1 MWRNIVSWA
10 VLFFLFVPLVQ
21 SGGQLIQAR
30 LLGLGGSI
38 WPNYAMIRNVCV
50 VDPSAA
56 TEEKAVV
63 SDADLSALD
72 DIGLGP
78 SNSGPENSANV
89 APSETQLEMAKLAT
103 SLTWGQS
110 TYCGIERRLS
120 WLTISAIDY
129 IPMTMVVLLL
139 VAGTVSTT
147 RRYHIALRN
156 PENSKEEKVTE
167 ISQIIGNSIVMVS
180 SMFMYPLQKGVEAQ
194 IQVLWILGLA
204 LLSGLNFYNIKNPVF
219 KKGEGKQNTK
229 FSNALL
235 CIPLYCWMAIVCGV
249 YFFVLEHHPAGLAIY
264 LQKLTAHATL
274 YIQIGLYVWTGILLR
289 DTSLGHRFFDLLKP
303 WKLPSELLAV
313 IIVVVAALPTAY
325 SGASGIV
332 VLALGATVFTE
343 LRRAG
348 ASQERALAATAM
360 SGSLGV
366 VLPPCLLVVIV
377 ASLNLD
383 VTTDELFYWGWRV
396 FAMSSTFF
404 LIVSWFTRTES
415 WKIRPEEGAAGKF
428 YEAFKSF
435 GIYLLVSVVIVAV
448 IVLGL
453 GTHFDEHTA
462 PYILPIAMLAL
473 LSIDY
478 KISKREQLRTGKPP
492 KEEVKLS
499 RTSYDAGSHLGA
511 LLLLMGLS
519 ASMGGV
525 FERSEIINL
534 FPTQLGSPISA
545 MIVLTIALVI
555 IGMLMDPYGAVI
567 LVSVTLYPIA
577 KANGIHPL
585 NFWMTALVSFELG
598 YLTPPVALN
607 HLLTKHVVREQLIED
622 KSLEGKSFFARH
634 EHIIIPIIV
643 LTLTLLV
650 TAFGP
655 ILYSYYQAG

>member
-1 MWRNIVSWA
+1 MWRKVVSWA
-10 VLFFLFVPLVQ
+10 VLFFLFVPLIQ
-21 SGGQLIQAR
+21 SGSQLIQAR

-56 TEEKAVV
+56 SETKAEV
-63 SDADLSALD
+63 SDEDMAALE
-72 DIGLGP
+72 GLGLGEDT
-78 SNSGPENSANV
+78 SSKNAAANSA
-89 APSETQLEMAKLAT
+89 PTSTQLELAQLAT
-103 SLTWGQS
+103 NLTWTQLA
-110 TYCGIERRLS
+110 YCGVERRLS

-156 PENSKEEKVTE
+156 PENSIEEKVTE
-167 ISQIIGNSIVMVS
+167 FSQILANTIVLVS
-180 SMFMYPLQKGVEAQ
+180 SAFMYPLQKGVEAQ

-204 LLSGLNFYNIKNPVF
+204 LLSGLNIYNLKNPVF
-219 KKGEGKQNTK
+219 KSGEGKQNSK
-229 FSNALL
+229 FSNSLL
-235 CIPLYCWMAIVCGV
+235 CIPLYCWMAIVCGL
-249 YFFVLEHHPAGLAIY
+249 YFFLYEHHPAGLAIY

-289 DTSLGHRFFDLLKP
+289 DTSLGRRFFDLLKP
-303 WKLPSELLAV
+303 WNLPSELLAV
-313 IIVVVAALPTAY
+313 IIVIVAALPTAY

-332 VLALGATVFTE
+332 VLALGATIFKE

-348 ASQERALAATAM
+348 ATQERALAATAM

-396 FAMSSTFF
+396 FAVSSTFF

-415 WKIRPEEGAAGKF
+415 WKIRPQTGALSLT
-428 YEAFKSF
+428 YQAFKSF
-435 GIYLLVSVVIVAV
+435 GIYLFISIVIVLA

-478 KISKREQLRTGKPP
+478 KISKKEKLQSGGAPV
-492 KEEVKLS
+492 EEVHLS
-499 RTSYDAGSHLGA
+499 HTSYDAGSHLGA

-519 ASMGGV
+519 ACMGGV
-525 FERSEIINL
+525 FERSEVINL
-534 FPTQLGSPISA
+534 FPTHLGSPFSA
-545 MIVLTIALVI
+545 MLILTFALVI

-577 KANGIHPL
+577 KVNGIHPL

-607 HLLTKHVVREQLIED
+607 HLLTKHVVREQLVED
-622 KSLEGKSFFARH
+622 PSLESKGFFARH

-643 LTLTLLV
+643 LSLTLLI

-655 ILYSYYQAG
+655 ILYSNYSG

>member
-1 MWRNIVSWA
+1 MWRKIVSWA
-10 VLFFLFVPLVQ
+10 VLFFLFVPLIQ
-21 SGGQLIQAR
+21 SGGQLLQAR
-30 LLGLGGSI
+30 LLGVGGTI
-38 WPNYAMIRNVCV
+38 WPNYAMIRNVCMAGMTAGGDERAEV
-50 VDPSAA
+50 SESDSALLDELDLGSTGTAPSAS
-56 TEEKAVV
+56 T
-63 SDADLSALD
+63 
-72 DIGLGP
+72 GL
-78 SNSGPENSANV
+78 
-89 APSETQLEMAKLAT
+89 SETQLELLEVAANM
-103 SLTWGQS
+103 TWAQS

-120 WLTISAIDY
+120 WLTIFATDY

-156 PENSKEEKVTE
+156 PENWYDEVVTE
-167 ISQIIGNSIVMVS
+167 VSQVLANIILVISASYML
-180 SMFMYPLQKGVEAQ
+180 MLQTGVEAQ
-194 IQVLWILGLA
+194 IQVLWIVGMAFLA
-204 LLSGLNFYNIKNPVF
+204 GLNVYNLMHPVF
-219 KKGEGKQNTK
+219 PKKEN
-229 FSNALL
+229 NAALNLVNASL
-235 CIPLYCWMAIVCGV
+235 CIPLYCWMAFICAV
-249 YFFVLEHHPAGLAIY
+249 YFFLYEHHPAGLAIY
-264 LQKLTAHATL
+264 LQKLTEHATL

-289 DTSLGHRFFDLLKP
+289 DTSLGRRFFDILKP

-313 IIVVVAALPTAY
+313 IIVIVAALPTAY

-348 ASQERALAATAM
+348 ATQERALAATAM

-383 VTTDELFYWGWRV
+383 VTTDELFHWGWRV
-396 FAMSSTFF
+396 FAVSSSLF
-404 LIVSWFTRTES
+404 LVVSWFTRKES
-415 WKIRPEEGAAGKF
+415 WKIKPESNAFGQTWL
-428 YEAFKSF
+428 AFKSF
-435 GIYLLVSVVIVAV
+435 GVYMIVSIVIVLA

-473 LSIDY
+473 LFIDY
-478 KISKREQLRTGKPP
+478 RYSKKEHPHTEEAREAVKIT
-492 KEEVKLS
+492 

-525 FERSEIINL
+525 FERSEVINL
-534 FPTQLGSPISA
+534 FPTQLGSPFSA
-545 MIVLTIALVI
+545 MLVLTVALVI

-577 KANGIHPL
+577 KANGINPL

-607 HLLTKHVVREQLIED
+607 HLLTKHVVRHYLIKEEH
-622 KSLEGKSFFARH
+622 LLGKGFLAKN
-634 EHIIIPIIV
+634 EHIVIPILV
-643 LTLTLLV
+643 LFLTLLV

-655 ILYSYYQAG
+655 IFFG